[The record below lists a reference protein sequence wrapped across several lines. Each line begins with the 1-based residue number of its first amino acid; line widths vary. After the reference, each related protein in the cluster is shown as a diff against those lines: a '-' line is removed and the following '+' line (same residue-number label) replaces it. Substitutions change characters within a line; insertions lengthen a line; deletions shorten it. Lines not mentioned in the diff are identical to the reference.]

1 MIKTRPLFASHSPV
15 PELAHIGFQRFLPQ
29 ENLRPWIQC
38 YWVAQRY
45 NLPTGGVTETLYPDG
60 GTSLIFNFTDI
71 ELPNIN
77 FRAGQTA
84 SKILFQQN
92 LDCLGVRFNPGGA
105 FKLFGIDMSDLT
117 KSAQQQLFF
126 AAHVADLQPQLNEL
140 ATTAARLILVENW
153 LVAKARQQQLGQGFF
168 ERFVSH
174 FLHTD
179 ENFELLVEQTPLSR
193 RQLERKFQQE
203 IGLSPAHLK
212 QLHRVKKAR
221 EIITTNP
228 ALQLSQVAQDCG
240 FYDQAH
246 FIRHF
251 QKITGQTPGQYKQR
265 KMSQIYNPR
274 P

>member
-1 MIKTRPLFASHSPV
+1 MAKVINFLPEQAPLR
-15 PELAHIGFQRFLPQ
+15 ELTHLGFNRYLPQ
-29 ENLRPWIQC
+29 EVLRPWIQC
-38 YWVAQRY
+38 YWVAQQY
-45 NLPTGGVTETLYPDG
+45 HLPSGGFTETLYPDG
-60 GTSLIFNFTDI
+60 GTSLIFNFTEN

-77 FRAGQTA
+77 FKAGKTA
-84 SKILFQQN
+84 SKILIQERI
-92 LDCLGVRFNPGGA
+92 DCLGIRFNPGGA
-105 FKLFGIDMSDLT
+105 FKLFGIDMSALA
-117 KSAQQQLFF
+117 KAEHQQHFF
-126 AAHVADLQPQLNEL
+126 EAHVARLQPQLNEL
-140 ATTAARLILVENW
+140 KTTAARLILVENW
-153 LVAKARQQQLGQGFF
+153 LLAKVRQQQLGQGFF
-168 ERFVSH
+168 ERFVSY
-174 FLHTD
+174 FLQTN
-179 ENFELLVEQTPLSR
+179 ENFELLVEQQPLSR

-221 EIITTNP
+221 ELIARNP
-228 ALQLSQVAQDCG
+228 GVQLTHVAHDCG